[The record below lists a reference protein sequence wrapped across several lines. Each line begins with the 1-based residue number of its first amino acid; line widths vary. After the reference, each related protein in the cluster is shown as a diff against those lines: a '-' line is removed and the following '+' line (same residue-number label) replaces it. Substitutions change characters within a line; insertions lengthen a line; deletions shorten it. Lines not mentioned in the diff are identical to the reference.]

1 MIPSLSLYVLHMLQP
16 ECICNIFDDLRA
28 SDEFIHIAW
37 SWHRDTMAR
46 HLDLGQTARMEGL
59 ASFGAATGDGR
70 SGPGGKTPVI
80 SQSTGELDMGKWH
93 GHFGE

>member
-1 MIPSLSLYVLHMLQP
+1 
-16 ECICNIFDDLRA
+16 
-28 SDEFIHIAW
+28 
-37 SWHRDTMAR
+37 MAR

-80 SQSTGELDMGKWH
+80 SQSTGELDMGK
-93 GHFGE
+93 